1 MKSIRFIL
9 IFIIFSFLFNPLI
22 FSPLIAQTNI
32 QSGLYI
38 GAELKGNFSPYL
50 DGGGQL
56 TLFYRFISDVF
67 PGYTLE
73 SIRTDVGISDY
84 MTGENNK
91 LTVFADSL
99 IIEYFN
105 INAKLSFLNYYTFGK
120 RGFVNFDSPN
130 QSFDTNEIENA
141 NKTENISLEAE
152 ITPTFKIELFKS
164 MFEGR
169 GLIIQAG
176 LTFKYAYIKYGKY
189 HLDYDLLLIRDRNDI
204 SYKLDSLLIA
214 NLYPM
219 SVGLNYMLAYMNN
232 TKQLWQ
238 SIGAYAHLEYEL
250 LNKIYMEANL
260 RIGEYIDHPAFK
272 KRLYADM
279 NAMITF
285 KII

>member
-1 MKSIRFIL
+1 MKLTKFIFV
-9 IFIIFSFLFNPLI
+9 FIIIFNPLI
-22 FSPLIAQTNI
+22 FYTLMAQTNV

-67 PGYTLE
+67 PVYTWKN
-73 SIRTDVGISDY
+73 IITDVGISDY
-84 MTGENNK
+84 MTAENNK
-91 LTVFADSL
+91 ITVFADSS
-99 IIEYFN
+99 IMEYVN

-120 RGFVNFDSPN
+120 RGFVNFDSPHE
-130 QSFDTNEIENA
+130 SFDTNEIENA

-152 ITPTFKIELFKS
+152 ITPTFKVELFKS

-176 LTFKYAYIKYGKY
+176 LTFKYVYIKQGKY
-189 HLDYDLLLIRDRNDI
+189 HLDYDLLLIRDKNDI

-250 LNKIYMEANL
+250 LNRIYMEANL
-260 RIGEYIDHPAFK
+260 RIGEYIEHPVFK

-285 KII
+285 KIT

>member
-1 MKSIRFIL
+1 MKSIKFVFIFFIL
-9 IFIIFSFLFNPLI
+9 IFSSIM
-22 FSPLIAQTNI
+22 AQTNI

-67 PGYTLE
+67 PGYIWE
-73 SIRTDVGISDY
+73 GIKTDVGISDY
-84 MTGENNK
+84 MTAENNK
-91 LTVFADSL
+91 LTIFADTS
-99 IIEYFN
+99 IIEYVN
-105 INAKLSFLNYYTFGK
+105 INAKLSFLNYYTFGQ
-120 RGFVNFDSPN
+120 RGFVNFASSN
-130 QSFDTNEIENA
+130 QSFSTNEIENA
-141 NKTENISLEAE
+141 NKTENISFEAE
-152 ITPTFKIELFKS
+152 ITPTFKFEFLKN

-169 GLIIQAG
+169 GIVLQAG

-189 HLDYDLLLIRDRNDI
+189 HLDYDLLLIRDQNDI
-204 SYKLDSLLIA
+204 SYKLDTLLIA

-238 SIGAYAHLEYEL
+238 SIGAYAHLEWEL
-250 LNKIYMEANL
+250 LNRIYMEANL
-260 RIGEYIDHPAFK
+260 KIGEYISHPAFK
-272 KRLYADM
+272 KNLYADM

-285 KII
+285 RII

>member
-1 MKSIRFIL
+1 MKLIKFIFV
-9 IFIIFSFLFNPLI
+9 FIIIFNPLI
-22 FSPLIAQTNI
+22 SSPLIAQTNV

-67 PGYTLE
+67 PVYTWKN
-73 SIRTDVGISDY
+73 IITDVGISDY
-84 MTGENNK
+84 MTAENNK
-91 LTVFADSL
+91 ITIFADSS
-99 IIEYFN
+99 IMEYIN

-120 RGFVNFDSPN
+120 RGFVNFNSPHE
-130 QSFDTNEIENA
+130 SFDTNEIENA
-141 NKTENISLEAE
+141 NKNENISLEAE
-152 ITPTFKIELFKS
+152 ITPTFKVELFKS

-176 LTFKYAYIKYGKY
+176 LTFKYVYIKQGKY
-189 HLDYDLLLIRDRNDI
+189 HLDYDLLLIRDKNDI

-250 LNKIYMEANL
+250 LNRIYMEANL
-260 RIGEYIDHPAFK
+260 RIGEYIKHPVFK

-285 KII
+285 KIT

>member
-1 MKSIRFIL
+1 MKLIKFIFV
-9 IFIIFSFLFNPLI
+9 FIIIFNPLI
-22 FSPLIAQTNI
+22 SSPLIAQTNA

-67 PGYTLE
+67 PVYTWKN
-73 SIRTDVGISDY
+73 IITDVGISDY
-84 MTGENNK
+84 MTAENNK
-91 LTVFADSL
+91 ITVFADSS
-99 IIEYFN
+99 IMEYVN

-120 RGFVNFDSPN
+120 RGFVNFDSPHE
-130 QSFDTNEIENA
+130 SFDTNEIENA

-152 ITPTFKIELFKS
+152 ITPTFKVELFKS

-176 LTFKYAYIKYGKY
+176 LTFKYVYIKQGKY
-189 HLDYDLLLIRDRNDI
+189 HLDYDLLLIRDKNDI

-250 LNKIYMEANL
+250 LNRIYMEANL
-260 RIGEYIDHPAFK
+260 RIGEYIEHPVFK

-285 KII
+285 KIT

>member
-1 MKSIRFIL
+1 MKL
-9 IFIIFSFLFNPLI
+9 IKFVIVFIIIFNPLI
-22 FSPLIAQTNI
+22 FSPLTAQTNI

-67 PGYTLE
+67 PGYIWE
-73 SIRTDVGISDY
+73 GIKTDVGISDY
-84 MTGENNK
+84 MTAENNK
-91 LTVFADSL
+91 LTIFADTS
-99 IIEYFN
+99 IIEYVN
-105 INAKLSFLNYYTFGK
+105 INAKLSFLNYYTFGQ
-120 RGFVNFDSPN
+120 RGFVSFASSN
-130 QSFDTNEIENA
+130 QSFSTNEIESA
-141 NKTENISLEAE
+141 NKTENISFEAE
-152 ITPTFKIELFKS
+152 ITPTFKFEFLKN

-169 GLIIQAG
+169 GIALQAG

-189 HLDYDLLLIRDRNDI
+189 HLDYDLLLIRDQNDI
-204 SYKLDSLLIA
+204 SYKLDTLLIA

-238 SIGAYAHLEYEL
+238 SIGAYAHLEWEL
-250 LNKIYMEANL
+250 LNRIYMEANL
-260 RIGEYIDHPAFK
+260 KIGEYISHPAFK
-272 KRLYADM
+272 KNLYADM

-285 KII
+285 RII

>member
-1 MKSIRFIL
+1 MKLIKFIFV
-9 IFIIFSFLFNPLI
+9 FIIIFNPLI
-22 FSPLIAQTNI
+22 SSPLIAQTNV

-67 PGYTLE
+67 PVYTWKN
-73 SIRTDVGISDY
+73 IITDVGISDY
-84 MTGENNK
+84 MTAENNK
-91 LTVFADSL
+91 ITVFADSS
-99 IIEYFN
+99 IMEYVN

-120 RGFVNFDSPN
+120 RGFVNFDSPHE
-130 QSFDTNEIENA
+130 SFDTNEIENA

-152 ITPTFKIELFKS
+152 IIPTFKVELFKS

-176 LTFKYAYIKYGKY
+176 LTFKYVYIKQGKY
-189 HLDYDLLLIRDRNDI
+189 HLDYDLLLIRDKNDI

-250 LNKIYMEANL
+250 LNRIYMEANL
-260 RIGEYIDHPAFK
+260 RIGEYIEHPVFK

-285 KII
+285 KIT

>member
-1 MKSIRFIL
+1 MKLIKFIFV
-9 IFIIFSFLFNPLI
+9 FIIIFNPLI
-22 FSPLIAQTNI
+22 SSPLIAQTNV

-67 PGYTLE
+67 PVYTWKN
-73 SIRTDVGISDY
+73 IITDVGISDY
-84 MTGENNK
+84 MTAENNK
-91 LTVFADSL
+91 ITVFADSS
-99 IIEYFN
+99 IMEYVN
-105 INAKLSFLNYYTFGK
+105 IDAKLSFLNYYTFGK
-120 RGFVNFDSPN
+120 RGFVNFDSPHE
-130 QSFDTNEIENA
+130 SFDTNEIENA

-152 ITPTFKIELFKS
+152 ITPTFKVELFKS

-176 LTFKYAYIKYGKY
+176 LTFKYVYIKQGKY
-189 HLDYDLLLIRDRNDI
+189 HLDYDLLLIRDKNDI

-250 LNKIYMEANL
+250 LNRIYMEANL
-260 RIGEYIDHPAFK
+260 RIGEYIEHPVFK

-285 KII
+285 KIT

>member
-1 MKSIRFIL
+1 MKLIKFIFV
-9 IFIIFSFLFNPLI
+9 FIIIFNPLI
-22 FSPLIAQTNI
+22 SSPLIAQTNA

-67 PGYTLE
+67 PVYTWKN
-73 SIRTDVGISDY
+73 IITDVGISDY
-84 MTGENNK
+84 MTAENNK
-91 LTVFADSL
+91 ITVFADSS
-99 IIEYFN
+99 IMEYVN

-120 RGFVNFDSPN
+120 RGFVNFDSPHE
-130 QSFDTNEIENA
+130 SFDTNEIENA

-152 ITPTFKIELFKS
+152 IIPTFKVELFKS

-176 LTFKYAYIKYGKY
+176 LTFKYVYIKQGKY
-189 HLDYDLLLIRDRNDI
+189 HLDYDLLLIRDKNDI

-250 LNKIYMEANL
+250 LNRIYMEANL
-260 RIGEYIDHPAFK
+260 RIGEYIEHPVFK

-285 KII
+285 KIT

>member
-1 MKSIRFIL
+1 MKL
-9 IFIIFSFLFNPLI
+9 IKFVIVFIIIFNPLI
-22 FSPLIAQTNI
+22 FSPLTAQTNI

-67 PGYTLE
+67 PGYIWE
-73 SIRTDVGISDY
+73 GIKTDVGISDY
-84 MTGENNK
+84 MTAENNK
-91 LTVFADSL
+91 LTIFADTS
-99 IIEYFN
+99 IIEYVN
-105 INAKLSFLNYYTFGK
+105 INAKLSFLNYYTFGQ
-120 RGFVNFDSPN
+120 RGFVNFASSN
-130 QSFDTNEIENA
+130 QSFSTNEIENA
-141 NKTENISLEAE
+141 NKTENISFEAE
-152 ITPTFKIELFKS
+152 ITPTFKFEFLKN

-169 GLIIQAG
+169 GIVLQAG

-189 HLDYDLLLIRDRNDI
+189 HLDYDLLLIRDQNDI
-204 SYKLDSLLIA
+204 SYKLDTLLIA

-238 SIGAYAHLEYEL
+238 SIGAYAHLEWEL
-250 LNKIYMEANL
+250 LNRIYMEANL
-260 RIGEYIDHPAFK
+260 KIGEYISHPAFK
-272 KRLYADM
+272 KNLYADM

-285 KII
+285 RII